1 MFSLSAHGV
10 LWLELVH
17 FSPRWTKQKTELIKV
32 VASETIKNNTL
43 SALNLPRVV
52 IPWKNVWQIF
62 VYKVFIFD
70 LKIIPLGKKKCFNE
84 GVGGGGGVIKRQQ
97 KTFEYIQPDFL
108 YLFVVLSLDIN
119 DSVEEKNTRVQRQRI
134 NTLYLCLSA
143 FSKIHPIPPINLTCQ
158 EFMLPDAIN
167 CFVYCNPLPTF
178 LTPGFDQ
185 VKKSSL
191 SKE

>member
-1 MFSLSAHGV
+1 MK
-10 LWLELVH
+10 EL
-17 FSPRWTKQKTELIKV
+17 
-32 VASETIKNNTL
+32 
-43 SALNLPRVV
+43 
-52 IPWKNVWQIF
+52 
-62 VYKVFIFD
+62 
-70 LKIIPLGKKKCFNE
+70 
-84 GVGGGGGVIKRQQ
+84 GGGGVIKRQQ

-143 FSKIHPIPPINLTCQ
+143 FSKIHPIPPINLTCR

>member
-70 LKIIPLGKKKCFNE
+70 LKIIPLGRRSW
-84 GVGGGGGVIKRQQ
+84 GGGVIKRQQ

-143 FSKIHPIPPINLTCQ
+143 FSKIHPIPPINLTCR

-178 LTPGFDQ
+178 PTPGFDQ
-185 VKKSSL
+185 GKKSSL

>member
-1 MFSLSAHGV
+1 M
-10 LWLELVH
+10 
-17 FSPRWTKQKTELIKV
+17 
-32 VASETIKNNTL
+32 
-43 SALNLPRVV
+43 
-52 IPWKNVWQIF
+52 
-62 VYKVFIFD
+62 
-70 LKIIPLGKKKCFNE
+70 KKCLKNFCLQGFHLWFKDYTFRE
-84 GVGGGGGVIKRQQ
+84 EKMLQWRSWGVGGGVIKRQQ

-143 FSKIHPIPPINLTCQ
+143 FSKIHPIPPINLTWR

-178 LTPGFDQ
+178 LTPGRLRSGEEIFFKQ
-185 VKKSSL
+185 RVTYTL
-191 SKE
+191 QNVTFVFGLVYF